1 MKLIH
6 FMSFQEL
13 LDGYCL
19 LRVDTVTRV
28 SVIRGF
34 QLLPINVVPA
44 HYEFHIAAVQIS
56 HVHSCVIQ
64 SVVCLSL
71 KPEVILCRYRRCSA
85 CFCCFFCI

>member
-28 SVIRGF
+28 SLIRGF
-34 QLLPINVVPA
+34 QLLQINVLL
-44 HYEFHIAAVQIS
+44 HIMNFTLQFKYVT
-56 HVHSCVIQ
+56 CT
-64 SVVCLSL
+64 VVSFSL
-71 KPEVILCRYRRCSA
+71 WSA
-85 CFCCFFCI
+85 FDET